1 MTTVA
6 KRSIVTEISKE
17 IGISQAETGK
27 VIACFI
33 KNLKKQY
40 KAGNKVELRGFG
52 TFFPYFR
59 KARSYKDPVTKSEK
73 QMKDRTILK
82 FRASHQL
89 FV

>member
-1 MTTVA
+1 MVTVA
-6 KRSIVTEISKE
+6 KRLIIAEISKE
-17 IGISQAETGK
+17 VGISQAEAGEI
-27 VIACFI
+27 VGCFI

-40 KAGNKVELRGFG
+40 QAGNKIELRGFG

-59 KARSYKDPVTKSEK
+59 KARSYRDPVTKSEK

>member
-1 MTTVA
+1 MATIA
-6 KRSIVTEISKE
+6 KRSIITEISKE
-17 IGISQAETGK
+17 LDISQAEAGK
-27 VIACFI
+27 IVACFI
-33 KNLKKQY
+33 NNLKKQY
-40 KAGNKVELRGFG
+40 QAGNRIELRGFG

-73 QMKDRTILK
+73 QMKDRTILR